1 MFSDRIYFN
10 DKKYFIRALKEK
22 DINQNYLKWFA
33 NKNNTKFI
41 VNSNFTNLKDLK
53 KYFKKQIKEKNIFL
67 GIFNSKTLNHI
78 GNIKFQNV
86 DMKKKAFVEFFR

>member
-1 MFSDRIYFN
+1 MFSNRIYFN

-33 NKNNTKFI
+33 NKNNIKFI

-53 KYFKKQIKEKNIFL
+53 NIIKNKL
-67 GIFNSKTLNHI
+67 
-78 GNIKFQNV
+78 
-86 DMKKKAFVEFFR
+86 KKKIFF